1 MSTHWKKL
9 TNPNY
14 IGSYALEPGKDLIVE
29 IKSVAPQ
36 MIKGNDG
43 SSEEKVVAELV
54 NQKPMVLNSTNMGLI
69 TDALK
74 TPYIEEWVGKK
85 IALYVT
91 KVSAFG
97 ETVDAL
103 RVRPYAPA
111 TSTAKA
117 VKTTTEAVA
126 TQPDPTDAFD
136 SVEIRVSGEGS
147 SRPGAKYRF
156 DKVNKKFISWVEE
169 TK

>member
-1 MSTHWKKL
+1 MNTHWKKL

-14 IGSYALEPGKDLIVE
+14 IGSYALDPGKDLVVE

-74 TPYIEEWVGKK
+74 TPYIEEWAGKK

-111 TSTAKA
+111 TAKA
-117 VKTTTEAVA
+117 GKPTTEAA
-126 TQPDPTDAFD
+126 TDKPDPADVFDA
-136 SVEIRVSGEGS
+136 VEIRVSGEGS
-147 SRPGAKYRF
+147 ARPGAKYRY
-156 DKVNKKFISWVEE
+156 DKINKKFISWVDE